1 MHKCTSSLQAPP
13 LKVSERVDAKDG
25 GHAGVGEGG
34 AAGHLDGDEY
44 DDYIDN
50 VDDDDDDVEDE
61 KVFKSSST

>member
-25 GHAGVGEGG
+25 GHAGVSEGG

-50 VDDDDDDVEDE
+50 VDDDDDVEDE